1 MSITIKKDAWRIKDD
16 NGVYRSADLFSTMLP
31 SEAQQLVEE
40 TQAEF
45 TGMQN
50 QLTSLA
56 ATKKQE
62 ISDEG
67 LAQVTAVNTK
77 GDEVLASIPNDY
89 TAVSNAVD
97 AIVHGGFIYGNKA
110 KSSIVNFDD
119 GADGMLIKSLIADI
133 NSLQDLHGYDKP
145 WPGGTI
151 NRIDATTVE
160 DSNLYINANTG
171 SQVVP
176 GSGVWRKTDY
186 IAVKPGESLYIGQIN
201 ASATVPGLAFY
212 DSSKKYKSGVNAN
225 TLSSNNNVITV
236 PQNVA
241 YMRHSFRIDEGY
253 NTDWETTVY
262 IVDNADAHEWVPY
275 ENYCPFNGYTGVTI
289 SKSGSDTSN
298 PETLT
303 VSWQDSVGTVYDGY
317 IDVISGK
324 LFITEEALVCDGTE
338 TYWTRAGTA
347 GSTIC
352 YYFNWSSIDKTID
365 STNVVC
371 SHLSRISGNAGTFGT
386 FHVSNVLFMVHDKD
400 ERFADVTEFKAWLA
414 DEYANGTPFMIR
426 YKLSEPRE
434 VQLTPQQITCLSGV
448 NNIWVDTGDVTVTYP
463 VDTKTYID
471 RKIQEAIDGLSGS

>member
-89 TAVSNAVD
+89 TITTHAVD
-97 AIVHGGFIYGNKA
+97 AILHGGFIYSEKDKN
-110 KSSIVNFDD
+110 SIVNFDD
-119 GADGMLIKSLIADI
+119 GADGMLIKSLVADI
-133 NSLQDLHGYDKP
+133 EPVQDLHGYDKP

-151 NRIDATTVE
+151 NRIDATAVD

-186 IAVKPGESLYIGQIN
+186 IAVKPGETLYIGQIN

-212 DSSKKYKSGVNAN
+212 DSSKNYKSGVNAN
-225 TLSSNNNVITV
+225 TLSSNNNVVTV

-262 IVDNADAHEWVPY
+262 IVDNADTHEWVPY
-275 ENYCPFNGYTGVTI
+275 ENICPIIGHTNTTI

-303 VSWQDSVGTVYDGY
+303 VSWQDSAGTVYGGM
-317 IDVISGK
+317 IDVVSGE
-324 LFITEEALVCDGTE
+324 LMITHM
-338 TYWTRAGTA
+338 
-347 GSTIC
+347 
-352 YYFNWSSIDKTID
+352 
-365 STNVVC
+365 STNVGALTWTYAASSNFFNTNNNDFKLSENIDSIADIYC
-371 SHLSRISGNAGTFGT
+371 SFLKPESARHANSSSYDMIIAMSPSAHCIIVRCSSYT
-386 FHVSNVLFMVHDKD
+386 S
-400 ERFADVTEFKAWLA
+400 ADEFKAA
-414 DEYANGTPFMIR
+414 FANEQIVYP
-426 YKLSEPRE
+426 LSEP
-434 VQLTPQQITCLSGV
+434 VKVTLTPQQITCLSGV
-448 NNIWVDTGDVTVTYP
+448 NNIWADTGDVTVTYP